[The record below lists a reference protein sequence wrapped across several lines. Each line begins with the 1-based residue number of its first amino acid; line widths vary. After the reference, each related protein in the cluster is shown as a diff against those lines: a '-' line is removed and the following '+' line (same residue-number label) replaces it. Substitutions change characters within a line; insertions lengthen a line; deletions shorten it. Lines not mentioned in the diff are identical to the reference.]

1 MAEAPTS
8 IAVYTKLQRIAKQA
22 SDAPQIV
29 FNNLIHLVDLKLLRE
44 AYRLTRKN
52 GAPGIDRVTALEY
65 GLKVDRNLRNLL
77 ERMKAGQYKA
87 PPVRRVYIPKDDKG
101 NTRPIGIPSFEDKV
115 LQRAVGMVLETIYE
129 QDFLDCSFGF
139 RPGRSAH
146 QALETVRRTLMEMKG
161 GWVL

>member
-52 GAPGIDRVTALEY
+52 GAPGINRVTALEY
-65 GLKVDRNLRNLL
+65 GLKVDRNCRD
-77 ERMKAGQYKA
+77 
-87 PPVRRVYIPKDDKG
+87 RR
-101 NTRPIGIPSFEDKV
+101 S
-115 LQRAVGMVLETIYE
+115 LA
-129 QDFLDCSFGF
+129 
-139 RPGRSAH
+139 A
-146 QALETVRRTLMEMKG
+146 
-161 GWVL
+161 